1 MGQCLSSNLGS
12 TREKD
17 ASEKDMSG
25 NPLVD
30 ESKKATVVSQ
40 KGDNVH
46 EVGRNVARS
55 HRVRKRLAVA
65 AQAIHAESSVVIP
78 AHTKTSVSLGAIFQA
93 MDGNLLFS
101 GLTWASKHAIA
112 NSMEPMN
119 VEEGDVIIQQ
129 GDEDASK
136 YFVVDRGSFEVTKEM
151 SEGEEAQVLG
161 VCNIGRS
168 ETVIICLAAQN
179 CITEFYRKT

>member
-1 MGQCLSSNLGS
+1 LAS

-17 ASEKDMSG
+17 GSERNMSG
-25 NPLVD
+25 NPPVD
-30 ESKKATVVSQ
+30 SSKKAMDLSRKV
-40 KGDNVH
+40 DNVQ

-55 HRVRKRLAVA
+55 HQARKRLAVA
-65 AQAIHAESSVVIP
+65 AQAIHAESSVTIP
-78 AHTKTSVSLGAIFQA
+78 VHTKTSVSLGAIFQA

-119 VEEGDVIIQQ
+119 VEEGDVIIRQ

-136 YFVVDRGSFEVTKEM
+136 YFVVDRGSVEVTKETT
-151 SEGEEAQVLG
+151 EGEEAQILG
-161 VCNIGRS
+161 ICNKGR
-168 ETVIICLAAQN
+168 
-179 CITEFYRKT
+179 